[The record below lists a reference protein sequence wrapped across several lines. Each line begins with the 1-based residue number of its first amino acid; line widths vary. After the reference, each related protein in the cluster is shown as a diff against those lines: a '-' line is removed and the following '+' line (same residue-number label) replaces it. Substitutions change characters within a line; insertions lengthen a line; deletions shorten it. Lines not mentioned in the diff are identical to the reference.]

1 MPQLHRAEHRERDRH
16 RDGPAPPPPPPPPAP
31 GPPRPAPSLL
41 RRRQRLRRCGRQRA
55 EPSGGRLG
63 PPADATAAGSGSGM
77 EALRAAGRAV
87 LRSPRLA
94 RHGLGLRRRRKLPES
109 WADMQEPLLE
119 GMCFTLKYLGMTLV
133 EKPKGEDMAAAAIRR
148 IVATARVGAR
158 KFQKV
163 ILTVSPRGISLQD
176 ADTKEMVENISIYR
190 ISYCTTDKLQNKVFA
205 YVAQSQDSGALECHA
220 FLSPKKKIAQAVT
233 LTVAQAFQMALDLW
247 EAAHAGS
254 RQEQPLH
261 PSCVL
266 ESSEPSR
273 PSEPAP
279 PGSPPFRHRFGL
291 FPPGLPGPCWYLRS
305 LPCTW
310 RPDVKREALCSV
322 WLTRQAQFLRR
333 RKRRRKMITSV
344 KPYLAAWRRWGREPT
359 AQQSQHFLCPGQA
372 LLLHSYCAAAW
383 GNPQTAGRGWEG
395 SETSPQL
402 ALGLLAP
409 RLPWAKP
416 NLCNNGPATQD
427 SPCACTWA
435 RQCLRLPLALPTKQG
450 VCWHRCHA
458 AHRP

>member
-1 MPQLHRAEHRERDRH
+1 
-16 RDGPAPPPPPPPPAP
+16 
-31 GPPRPAPSLL
+31 
-41 RRRQRLRRCGRQRA
+41 
-55 EPSGGRLG
+55 
-63 PPADATAAGSGSGM
+63 M

-148 IVATARVGAR
+148 IVAMARVGAR

-176 ADTKEMVENISIYR
+176 AETKEMVENISIYR

-205 YVAQSQDSGALECHA
+205 YVAQSQESGALECHA

-247 EAAHAGS
+247 EAAHTGS

-261 PSCVL
+261 PSCAL

-273 PSEPAP
+273 ASEPAP
-279 PGSPPFRHRFGL
+279 LRSSPFRHQFGEEEEEEEDDNL
-291 FPPGLPGPCWYLRS
+291 DEALSGVSASCAWSELSCHTAIAELAPPGTTPRQL
-305 LPCTW
+305 
-310 RPDVKREALCSV
+310 EA
-322 WLTRQAQFLRR
+322 T
-333 RKRRRKMITSV
+333 
-344 KPYLAAWRRWGREPT
+344 
-359 AQQSQHFLCPGQA
+359 
-372 LLLHSYCAAAW
+372 
-383 GNPQTAGRGWEG
+383 GRGWRAPH
-395 SETSPQL
+395 TRPQHCL
-402 ALGLLAP
+402 PYRPSGLREVSATMDQPLRIHPVPVP
-409 RLPWAKP
+409 R
-416 NLCNNGPATQD
+416 PA
-427 SPCACTWA
+427 SACWCFPCC
-435 RQCLRLPLALPTKQG
+435 P
-450 VCWHRCHA
+450 
-458 AHRP
+458 

>member
-1 MPQLHRAEHRERDRH
+1 
-16 RDGPAPPPPPPPPAP
+16 
-31 GPPRPAPSLL
+31 
-41 RRRQRLRRCGRQRA
+41 
-55 EPSGGRLG
+55 
-63 PPADATAAGSGSGM
+63 M
-77 EALRAAGRAV
+77 EVLRAAGRAV

-148 IVATARVGAR
+148 IVATARAGAR

-205 YVAQSQDSGALECHA
+205 YVAQSQESGALECHA

-266 ESSEPSR
+266 ESSEPGR

-279 PGSPPFRHRFGL
+279 PGSPPFRHQFGEEEEEEEDDNIVETL
-291 FPPGLPGPCWYLRS
+291 SGSMEELGRGAQSPAEL
-305 LPCTW
+305 
-310 RPDVKREALCSV
+310 ALLVPRVS
-322 WLTRQAQFLRR
+322 
-333 RKRRRKMITSV
+333 S
-344 KPYLAAWRRWGREPT
+344 PT
-359 AQQSQHFLCPGQA
+359 AQLLCYRLGQPPDSWKELA
-372 LLLHSYCAAAW
+372 VVGDLRT
-383 GNPQTAGRGWEG
+383 GGPRTAGPK
-395 SETSPQL
+395 TP
-402 ALGLLAP
+402 LG
-409 RLPWAKP
+409 
-416 NLCNNGPATQD
+416 
-427 SPCACTWA
+427 
-435 RQCLRLPLALPTKQG
+435 
-450 VCWHRCHA
+450 
-458 AHRP
+458 

>member
-1 MPQLHRAEHRERDRH
+1 MPC
-16 RDGPAPPPPPPPPAP
+16 P
-31 GPPRPAPSLL
+31 G
-41 RRRQRLRRCGRQRA
+41 CGRPPQPEQPLASLSRHA
-55 EPSGGRLG
+55 RCPAGADMGAVSVLG
-63 PPADATAAGSGSGM
+63 PRWHAAGAAVLSAAQLIPTRPRGHSPVQQERCAWASSVTAA
-77 EALRAAGRAV
+77 R
-87 LRSPRLA
+87 RLWQP
-94 RHGLGLRRRRKLPES
+94 RHGALPPGAGVPDACMGPELPES

-205 YVAQSQDSGALECHA
+205 YVAQSQHSGALECHA

-261 PSCVL
+261 PSCAL
-266 ESSEPSR
+266 ESSEPGR

-279 PGSPPFRHRFGL
+279 PGSPPFRNQFGEEEEEEEDNISETLSGMEELGRGAHSAAESALLVPRASSPMAQLLCHRLGQ
-291 FPPGLPGPCWYLRS
+291 PPDSWKGPGGAGGLP
-305 LPCTW
+305 
-310 RPDVKREALCSV
+310 
-322 WLTRQAQFLRR
+322 
-333 RKRRRKMITSV
+333 
-344 KPYLAAWRRWGREPT
+344 
-359 AQQSQHFLCPGQA
+359 
-372 LLLHSYCAAAW
+372 
-383 GNPQTAGRGWEG
+383 TAGPRTAGPR
-395 SETSPQL
+395 TP
-402 ALGLLAP
+402 LG
-409 RLPWAKP
+409 
-416 NLCNNGPATQD
+416 
-427 SPCACTWA
+427 
-435 RQCLRLPLALPTKQG
+435 
-450 VCWHRCHA
+450 
-458 AHRP
+458 

>member
-1 MPQLHRAEHRERDRH
+1 
-16 RDGPAPPPPPPPPAP
+16 
-31 GPPRPAPSLL
+31 
-41 RRRQRLRRCGRQRA
+41 
-55 EPSGGRLG
+55 
-63 PPADATAAGSGSGM
+63 M

-148 IVATARVGAR
+148 IVAMDLLLHNRQAAEQSLRLCCPEPGQRCTGVPC
-158 KFQKV
+158 FPLTQKEDCPGCD
-163 ILTVSPRGISLQD
+163 SDRG
-176 ADTKEMVENISIYR
+176 
-190 ISYCTTDKLQNKVFA
+190 
-205 YVAQSQDSGALECHA
+205 
-220 FLSPKKKIAQAVT
+220 
-233 LTVAQAFQMALDLW
+233 
-247 EAAHAGS
+247 
-254 RQEQPLH
+254 
-261 PSCVL
+261 
-266 ESSEPSR
+266 
-273 PSEPAP
+273 
-279 PGSPPFRHRFGL
+279 
-291 FPPGLPGPCWYLRS
+291 PGLPDGTGS
-305 LPCTW
+305 LGSSTC
-310 RPDVKREALCSV
+310 
-322 WLTRQAQFLRR
+322 RR

-344 KPYLAAWRRWGREPT
+344 KTYLGLAWGMMGAVFSSKAAWRRWGREPT

-372 LLLHSYCAAAW
+372 LLLHSYCATTW
-383 GNPQTAGRGWEG
+383 GMPQTAGRGWEG
-395 SETSPQL
+395 LETSPQL

-427 SPCACTWA
+427 SLCACTWA
-435 RQCLRLPLALPTKQG
+435 RQCLPLPLALPTRHG